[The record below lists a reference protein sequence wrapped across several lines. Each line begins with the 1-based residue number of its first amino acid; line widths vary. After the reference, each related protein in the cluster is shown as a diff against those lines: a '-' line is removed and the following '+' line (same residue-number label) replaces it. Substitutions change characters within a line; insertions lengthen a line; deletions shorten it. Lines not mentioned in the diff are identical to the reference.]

1 MVNKDDKKSKG
12 RAYVYMNGKVL
23 GTVESPEGLV
33 NEIRTARRKGM
44 ISGEINVS
52 FNEKLNSVSI
62 NTDRG
67 RIRKPYVIVENGR
80 SKLTSDVV
88 EKMKAK
94 EVNFN
99 YLLRNGIVEY
109 LDAEEEENTLVALSE
124 GDINEKT
131 THLEV
136 DIAAIFGFT
145 INTSPY
151 PEHNSLARH
160 AMLAN
165 FTKQAEGL
173 YAMNF
178 NQRFDSRSYILFYPQ
193 KPMVST
199 VAYEGVN
206 MNSHPSGQNFVVALS
221 TYYGY
226 NMADAIVLNRAAVD
240 RGLGRSM
247 FYKTYVDEERRYPG
261 GQKDKFKVPPPTA
274 DGYMGEHVYSKLSED
289 GIIEPEMDVAEGD
302 ALIGKVAPPRFL
314 EENIGAGGL
323 EEKMRDDT
331 VVLKTGEKGVVD
343 SVVFTESTGATKIV
357 KVRVRSLRIPENGD
371 KFASRHGQ
379 KGVVALIVPPEDMPF
394 TAEGVVPDLLLNPH
408 SIPTR
413 LTFGH
418 LLEMLAG
425 KAGAVAGKQ
434 MDGTA
439 FAQKGTD
446 RINDYGNMLE
456 AKGFEKFGN
465 EVLYDG
471 MTGLPFRAALFNGV
485 VYYNRLYHMVSNK
498 IQVRSR
504 GKVQI
509 LTHQP
514 TEGKARQ
521 GALRFGEM
529 ERDALIGYGASLLL
543 KERLLDQSDKA
554 DVLVCKNC
562 GSIGYYD
569 RIKKAMICPLDKG
582 SDFVEVEIS
591 YAFKVLLDEIRSLH
605 IMPSIKLNK

>member
-1 MVNKDDKKSKG
+1 MPSKKIAA
-12 RAYVYMNGKVL
+12 AYVYLNGKAI
-23 GTVESPEGLV
+23 GTVENPLSLV
-33 NEIRTARRKGM
+33 NEVRAARRKG
-44 ISGEINVS
+44 IVSGEVNVS
-52 FNEKLNSVSI
+52 FSEKLNSVSI
-62 NTDRG
+62 NADRG
-67 RIRKPYVIVENGR
+67 RIRKPYIIIEGGK
-80 SKLTSDVV
+80 SKLTP
-88 EKMKAK
+88 ELK
-94 EVNFN
+94 ERLKNREINFN
-99 YLLRNGIVEY
+99 YLIRNGVIEY
-109 LDAEEEENTLVALSE
+109 LDAEEEENALVALDE
-124 GDINEKT
+124 GAINERT

-136 DIAAIFGFT
+136 DISSIFGFT
-145 INTSPY
+145 VNTSPF

-165 FTKQAEGL
+165 FTKQAQGL
-173 YAMNF
+173 YATNF
-178 NQRFDSRSYILFYPQ
+178 NQRFDSRAYILFYPQ
-193 KPMVST
+193 KPVVT
-199 VAYEGVN
+199 TAAYDTAKITT
-206 MNSHPSGQNFVVALS
+206 HPSGQNCVVALS
-221 TYYGY
+221 AYDGD

-240 RGLGRSM
+240 RGLGRSI

-261 GQKDKFKVPPPTA
+261 GQKDKFKIPQATA
-274 DGYMGEHVYSKLSED
+274 DGFMGEHIYSKLSED
-289 GIIEPEMDVAEGD
+289 GIIEPEMEVSEGD

-323 EEKMRDDT
+323 EEKMRDDST
-331 VVLKTGEKGVVD
+331 VMKTGEGGVVD
-343 SVVFTESTGATKIV
+343 SVVFTETTGATKIV
-357 KVRVRSLRIPENGD
+357 KVRIRSLKTPENGD

-425 KAGAVAGKQ
+425 KAGAVNGKIL
-434 MDGTA
+434 DGTA
-439 FAQKGTD
+439 FSEKGTD
-446 RINDYGNMLE
+446 RIDNYGSILE
-456 AKGFEKFGN
+456 KHGFEKFGN
-465 EVLYDG
+465 EILYDG
-471 MTGLPFRAALFNGV
+471 ITGMPFKSALFNGV

-529 ERDALIGYGASLLL
+529 ERDALIGYGASLLI
-543 KERLLDQSDKA
+543 KERLLDQSDRA
-554 DVLVCKNC
+554 EVLICKEC

-569 RIKKAMICPLDKG
+569 HIKKAMVCPIDKSG
-582 SDFVEVEIS
+582 AFEEVEIS

-605 IMPSIKLNK
+605 IMPSIKLKE

>member
-1 MVNKDDKKSKG
+1 MSSKNVKS
-12 RAYVYMNGKVL
+12 YVYINGKVV
-23 GTVESPEGLV
+23 GTVENPLELV
-33 NEIRTARRKGM
+33 KEIRSSRRKGM
-44 ISGEINVS
+44 ISGEVNVS
-52 FNEKLNSVSI
+52 YSDKLNSVNI

-67 RIRKPYVIVENGR
+67 RLRKPYIIIENKQ
-80 SKLTSDVV
+80 SKLTPEII
-88 EKMKAK
+88 EKLKSG
-94 EVNFN
+94 EINFN
-99 YLLRNGIVEY
+99 WLLRNGILEY
-109 LDAEEEENTLVALSE
+109 LDAEEEENILAALSE
-124 GDINEKT
+124 AEITDRT

-136 DIAAIFGFT
+136 DISSIFGFT

-165 FTKQAEGL
+165 FTKQAQGL
-173 YAMNF
+173 YATNF

-193 KPMVST
+193 MPVVTTAAYDT
-199 VAYEGVN
+199 VRMTN
-206 MNSHPSGQNFVVALS
+206 HPSGQNFVVGLS

-261 GQKDKFKVPPPTA
+261 GQRDKFKVPPPTA

-289 GIIEPEMDVAEGD
+289 GIIEPEMEVVEGD

-314 EENIGAGGL
+314 EENLGAGGL

-343 SVVFTESTGATKIV
+343 SVIFTESTGATKIV
-357 KVRVRSLRIPENGD
+357 KVRIRSLRIPENGD

-394 TAEGVVPDLLLNPH
+394 TAEGIVPDLLLNPH

-425 KAGAVAGKQ
+425 KAGAVHGNIV
-434 MDGTA
+434 DGTA
-439 FAQKGTD
+439 FTEPGQK
-446 RINDYGNMLE
+446 RMNDYGNMLE
-456 AKGFEKFGN
+456 QHGFERFGT

-471 MTGLPFRAALFNGV
+471 MTGMPFTAKIFNGV
-485 VYYNRLYHMVSNK
+485 VFYNRLYHMVSNK
-498 IQVRSR
+498 LQVRSR

-554 DVLVCKNC
+554 EVLVCKNC
-562 GSIGYYD
+562 GSLGYYD
-569 RIKKAMICPLDKG
+569 HIKKSSICPMCKG
-582 SDFVEVEIS
+582 TDFEEVEIS

-605 IMPSIKLNK
+605 IMTSIKLHE

>member
-1 MVNKDDKKSKG
+1 MAKKSG
-12 RAYVYMNGKVL
+12 QISYYVYINGRILGKVDK
-23 GTVESPEGLV
+23 PEEFV
-33 NEIRTARRKGM
+33 AEVRDARRKGLV
-44 ISGEINVS
+44 SGEVNVAYYP
-52 FNEKLNSVSI
+52 NLGVVNI

-67 RIRKPYVIVENGR
+67 RLRKPYIIVENGKP
-80 SKLTSDVV
+80 KLTADII
-88 EKMKAK
+88 AK
-94 EVNFN
+94 VKSNELNFN
-99 YLLRNGIVEY
+99 YLLRNSIIEY
-109 LDAEEEENTLVALSE
+109 LDSEEEENALVALYES
-124 GDINEKT
+124 DITGKT

-136 DIAAIFGFT
+136 DIASIFGFT

-173 YAMNF
+173 YAANF
-178 NQRFDSRSYILFYPQ
+178 NQRFDSRAYMLFYPQ
-193 KPMVST
+193 RPIVT
-199 VAYEGVN
+199 TGAYDNVN
-206 MNSHPSGQNFVVALS
+206 IKSHPSGQNFVVALS
-221 TYYGY
+221 TFYGY
-226 NMADAIVLNRAAVD
+226 NMADAIVLSKGSVD
-240 RGLGRSM
+240 RGVGRSM
-247 FYKTYVDEERRYPG
+247 FYKTYADEERRYPG
-261 GQKDKFKVPPPTA
+261 GQKDKFKLPPPTA
-274 DGYMGEHVYSKLSED
+274 EGYMGEHVYSKLSDD
-289 GIIEPEMDVAEGD
+289 GIIEPEMDVIDGE

-314 EENIGAGGL
+314 EENIGTGGL
-323 EEKMRDDT
+323 EEKMRDDS

-343 SVVFTESTGATKIV
+343 SVIFTESTGATKIV
-357 KVRVRSLRIPENGD
+357 KVRIRSLRIPENGD

-379 KGVVALIVPPEDMPF
+379 KGVTALIVPQEDMPF
-394 TAEGVVPDLLLNPH
+394 TADGIVPDLLLNPH

-418 LLEMLAG
+418 LLEMLGG
-425 KAGAVAGKQ
+425 KAGAVSGKIV
-434 MDGTA
+434 DGTA
-439 FAQKGTD
+439 FVEEGTK
-446 RINDYGNMLE
+446 RIANYGKTLE
-456 AKGFEKFGN
+456 NYGFERLGN
-465 EVLYDG
+465 ETLYDG
-471 MTGLPFRAALFNGV
+471 MTGRPFKAQVFNGV

-543 KERLLDQSDKA
+543 KERLLDQSDKTT
-554 DVLVCKNC
+554 VLICRQC

-569 RIKKAMICPLDKG
+569 YIKKVAVCPIDKG
-582 SDFVEVEIS
+582 SDLVEVDIS

-605 IMPSIKLNK
+605 IMPSIKLNE

>member
-1 MVNKDDKKSKG
+1 MPSKKIAA
-12 RAYVYMNGKVL
+12 AYVYLNGKAI
-23 GTVESPEGLV
+23 GTVENPLSLV
-33 NEIRTARRKGM
+33 NEVRAARRKG
-44 ISGEINVS
+44 IVSGEVNVS
-52 FNEKLNSVSI
+52 FSEKLNSVSI
-62 NTDRG
+62 NADRG
-67 RIRKPYVIVENGR
+67 RIRKPYIIIEGGK
-80 SKLTSDVV
+80 SKLTP
-88 EKMKAK
+88 ELK
-94 EVNFN
+94 ERLKNREINFN
-99 YLLRNGIVEY
+99 YLIRNGVIEY
-109 LDAEEEENTLVALSE
+109 LDAEEEENALVALDE
-124 GDINEKT
+124 GAINERT

-136 DIAAIFGFT
+136 DISSIFGFT
-145 INTSPY
+145 VNTSPF

-165 FTKQAEGL
+165 FTKQAQGL
-173 YAMNF
+173 YATNF
-178 NQRFDSRSYILFYPQ
+178 NQRFDSRAYILFYPQ
-193 KPMVST
+193 KPVVT
-199 VAYEGVN
+199 TAAYDTAKITT
-206 MNSHPSGQNFVVALS
+206 HPSGQNFVVALS

-240 RGLGRSM
+240 RGLGRSI

-261 GQKDKFKVPPPTA
+261 GQKDKFKIPQATA
-274 DGYMGEHVYSKLSED
+274 DGFMGEHIYSKLSED
-289 GIIEPEMDVAEGD
+289 GIIEPEMEVSEGD

-323 EEKMRDDT
+323 EEKMRDDST
-331 VVLKTGEKGVVD
+331 VMKTGEGGVVD
-343 SVVFTESTGATKIV
+343 SVVFTETTGATKIV
-357 KVRVRSLRIPENGD
+357 KVRIRSLKTPENGD

-425 KAGAVAGKQ
+425 KAGAVNGKIL
-434 MDGTA
+434 DGTA
-439 FAQKGTD
+439 FSEKGTD
-446 RINDYGNMLE
+446 RIDNYGSILE
-456 AKGFEKFGN
+456 KHGFEKFGN
-465 EVLYDG
+465 EILYDG
-471 MTGLPFRAALFNGV
+471 ITGMPFKSALFNGV

-529 ERDALIGYGASLLL
+529 ERDALIGYGASLLI
-543 KERLLDQSDKA
+543 KERLLDQSDRA
-554 DVLVCKNC
+554 EVLICKEC

-569 RIKKAMICPLDKG
+569 HIKKAMVCPIDKSG
-582 SDFVEVEIS
+582 AFEEVEIS

-605 IMPSIKLNK
+605 IMPSIKLKE